1 MKYTNSKS
9 GFIIPLTLMILS
21 ISIMIV
27 SYIYIRTAV
36 FVPYI
41 DVMAKREQAKMLAMG
56 GVNIALEQMLKKDK
70 EGPSINSGRTD
81 GKQATPGK
89 QSDGKQGAT
98 SSGSSGPSSVRPE
111 SIEGQSSQKPDPAK
125 QLLKNILP
133 ALNRMQTF
141 ALKEEV
147 DGLNGEIQ
155 IMISC
160 EAGKIPINDVWDFE
174 AQKFIELEDGG
185 SGQNVVIQPGG
196 KKLDKKTW
204 KDILQEL
211 FKRIET
217 QTGGKKLFEAFE
229 KFLKSRQYKVNDVTE
244 LLTIKE
250 FEVFKNSVWYE
261 APRKT
266 KEKRGEK
273 EHPLYLQ
280 DLFTTTSSSNINPWY
295 FSDSVL
301 GVLDSPRA
309 KLGEIKN
316 REKQMSKWIQ
326 NFKPNRTWKTEWEKQ
341 LKPVYGVDLQ
351 NLPKGIDM
359 ILDSSEVPSYF
370 SVVSQGTVDQVTQRL
385 VAIIKTGKLPSIYR
399 MYWL

>member
-1 MKYTNSKS
+1 MKHTMQKS

-27 SYIYIRTAV
+27 SYIYIRTSV

-41 DVMAKREQAKMLAMG
+41 DVMAKREQAKMLALG

-70 EGPSINSGRTD
+70 ESPSINSGRTD
-81 GKQATPGK
+81 SKKTDTPG
-89 QSDGKQGAT
+89 
-98 SSGSSGPSSVRPE
+98 SGRANAENSHT
-111 SIEGQSSQKPDPAK
+111 QKPDPAK

-141 ALKEEV
+141 VLKEEV

-211 FKRIET
+211 FKRIDT

-250 FEVFKNSVWYE
+250 FEVFKHSVWYE
-261 APRKT
+261 APKKT
-266 KEKRGEK
+266 KEKRGER

-280 DLFTTTSSSNINPWY
+280 DLFTTTSSSKINPWY
-295 FSDSVL
+295 FSDSILAVL
-301 GVLDSPRA
+301 ELPRA
-309 KLGEIKN
+309 KVGEIKN

-326 NFKPNRTWKTEWEKQ
+326 NFKQTHTWKTEWEKQ

-359 ILDSSEVPSYF
+359 IFDSSEVPSYF
-370 SVVSQGTVDQVTQRL
+370 SVISQGTVDQVTQRL

>member
-1 MKYTNSKS
+1 MKYANSKS

-27 SYIYIRTAV
+27 SYIYIRTSV
-36 FVPYI
+36 FIPYI
-41 DVMAKREQAKMLAMG
+41 DVMAKREQAKMLALG

-70 EGPSINSGRTD
+70 DGPSINSGRMESKKTD
-81 GKQATPGK
+81 TP
-89 QSDGKQGAT
+89 D
-98 SSGSSGPSSVRPE
+98 SGRANAENSR
-111 SIEGQSSQKPDPAK
+111 SQKPDPAK
-125 QLLKNILP
+125 QLLKNTLP

-147 DGLNGEIQ
+147 DGLKGEIQ

-174 AQKFIELEDGG
+174 AQKFIELEDGA

-217 QTGGKKLFEAFE
+217 QTGGKKLLEAFE

-250 FEVFKNSVWYE
+250 FEVFKHSVWYE
-261 APRKT
+261 APRKI

-273 EHPLYLQ
+273 
-280 DLFTTTSSSNINPWY
+280 
-295 FSDSVL
+295 
-301 GVLDSPRA
+301 
-309 KLGEIKN
+309 
-316 REKQMSKWIQ
+316 
-326 NFKPNRTWKTEWEKQ
+326 
-341 LKPVYGVDLQ
+341 
-351 NLPKGIDM
+351 
-359 ILDSSEVPSYF
+359 
-370 SVVSQGTVDQVTQRL
+370 DQV
-385 VAIIKTGKLPSIYR
+385 KLIRGIFLIPS
-399 MYWL
+399 

>member
-1 MKYTNSKS
+1 MKYANSKS

-27 SYIYIRTAV
+27 SYIYIRTSV
-36 FVPYI
+36 FIPYI
-41 DVMAKREQAKMLAMG
+41 DVMAKREQAKMLALG

-70 EGPSINSGRTD
+70 DGPSINSGRMESKKTD
-81 GKQATPGK
+81 TP
-89 QSDGKQGAT
+89 D
-98 SSGSSGPSSVRPE
+98 SGRANAENSR
-111 SIEGQSSQKPDPAK
+111 SQKPDPAK
-125 QLLKNILP
+125 QLLKNTLP

-147 DGLNGEIQ
+147 DGLKGEIQ

-174 AQKFIELEDGG
+174 AQKFIELEDGA

-217 QTGGKKLFEAFE
+217 QTGGKKLLEAFE

-250 FEVFKNSVWYE
+250 FEVFKHSVWYE
-261 APRKT
+261 APRKI

-273 EHPLYLQ
+273 DHPLYLQ
-280 DLFTTTSSSNINPWY
+280 DLFTTTSSSKINPWY
-295 FSDSVL
+295 FSDSIL
-301 GVLDSPRA
+301 GVLELPRA

-326 NFKPNRTWKTEWEKQ
+326 NFKPTNTWKTEWEKQ

-359 ILDSSEVPSYF
+359 IFDSSEVPSYF
-370 SVVSQGTVDQVTQRL
+370 CVISQGTVDQVTQRL

>member
-1 MKYTNSKS
+1 MNYANKKS

-41 DVMAKREQAKMLAMG
+41 DVMTKREQAKMLALG

-70 EGPSINSGRTD
+70 ESPSQGS
-81 GKQATPGK
+81 PVK

-141 ALKEEV
+141 TLKEEV
-147 DGLNGEIQ
+147 DGLSGEIQ

-160 EAGKIPINDVWDFE
+160 EAGKIPINEVWDFE

-185 SGQNVVIQPGG
+185 SGKNVVIQPGG

-211 FKRIET
+211 FKRIDT

-326 NFKPNRTWKTEWEKQ
+326 NFKPNHTWKTEWEKQ